1 MKTEKE
7 GQMQERQMR
16 EGQMQERQMHIMFA
30 TLLAAAAA
38 VLVVLFGYRN
48 VLAADSVDMYRMYN
62 SESGEHLYTAD
73 YHERDVLM
81 MHGWDYEGIGWK
93 APAVSSTPVYR
104 VFNPKDGMHLYTKD
118 SNERSE
124 LLKQGWNDEGIAFYS
139 DDGKSIPMYREFNP
153 AGNAASSHN
162 FTADAHEN
170 DVLTKEHSWRYEG
183 IAWYGITDP
192 DPSITHPVTV
202 YRGMDFSPVY
212 DYSFYRSAYPEV
224 QKSCHDD
231 AETLRYFVMVGLRNG
246 QQGKQGVPADS
257 SVYQTLYSQAHPGSQ
272 RIAELLRKSETA
284 KKTDQIILVVDHSL
298 SLWNKDAFGYWDM
311 VQGEWYCGYGSH
323 GLSVEHTE
331 GDYRT
336 PIGSFPAL
344 FAFGSAAN
352 PGSGMT
358 WRQITPNSYWSAE
371 MNGRYNTWVESASPI
386 RGEHLSTIYQY
397 EYAIATGFNT
407 NPVKL
412 GGGSAIFIHVK
423 GRNSWNTAGCVS
435 LSRDNMISL
444 IRSCHDGAYCL
455 FTANE
460 GQIAA
465 Y

>member
-1 MKTEKE
+1 MKTEK
-7 GQMQERQMR
+7 

-81 MHGWDYEGIGWK
+81 MHGWDYEGIGWT

-183 IAWYGITDP
+183 IAWYGI
-192 DPSITHPVTV
+192 
-202 YRGMDFSPVY
+202 
-212 DYSFYRSAYPEV
+212 
-224 QKSCHDD
+224 
-231 AETLRYFVMVGLRNG
+231 
-246 QQGKQGVPADS
+246 
-257 SVYQTLYSQAHPGSQ
+257 
-272 RIAELLRKSETA
+272 RIRIPPL
-284 KKTDQIILVVDHSL
+284 
-298 SLWNKDAFGYWDM
+298 
-311 VQGEWYCGYGSH
+311 
-323 GLSVEHTE
+323 
-331 GDYRT
+331 RT
-336 PIGSFPAL
+336 P
-344 FAFGSAAN
+344 
-352 PGSGMT
+352 
-358 WRQITPNSYWSAE
+358 
-371 MNGRYNTWVESASPI
+371 
-386 RGEHLSTIYQY
+386 
-397 EYAIATGFNT
+397 
-407 NPVKL
+407 
-412 GGGSAIFIHVK
+412 
-423 GRNSWNTAGCVS
+423 
-435 LSRDNMISL
+435 
-444 IRSCHDGAYCL
+444 
-455 FTANE
+455 
-460 GQIAA
+460 
-465 Y
+465 